1 MSEILMGV
9 VAGAK
14 LGIFTILFAYTYLLN
29 RSTDL
34 PAAPLLL
41 LSGAFFVMVLGE
53 LVYVFGQGGQV
64 AIPWLTD
71 FENLQ
76 FFVDVLEIGAVAG
89 AGLFLRS
96 LRSQLE
102 G

>member
-1 MSEILMGV
+1 MNEIIMGV

-34 PAAPLLL
+34 PAASLLL
-41 LSGAFFVMVLGE
+41 LAGAFFVMVLGE
-53 LVYVFGQGGQV
+53 LVYISGEGGQG
-64 AIPWLTD
+64 AIPWLTN
-71 FENLQ
+71 FWNLQ
-76 FFVDVLEIGAVAG
+76 FFADVLEIGAVVG

>member
-1 MSEILMGV
+1 MSEIIIGV
-9 VAGAK
+9 IAGAK
-14 LGIFTILFAYTYLLN
+14 LGVFTILFAYTYLLT

-34 PAAPLLL
+34 QAAPLLL
-41 LSGAFFVMVLGE
+41 LAGAFFVMVLGE
-53 LVYVFGQGGQV
+53 LVYIAGQGSSV
-64 AIPWLTD
+64 AIPWLTN

-76 FFVDVLEIGAVAG
+76 FFADVLEIGAVVG